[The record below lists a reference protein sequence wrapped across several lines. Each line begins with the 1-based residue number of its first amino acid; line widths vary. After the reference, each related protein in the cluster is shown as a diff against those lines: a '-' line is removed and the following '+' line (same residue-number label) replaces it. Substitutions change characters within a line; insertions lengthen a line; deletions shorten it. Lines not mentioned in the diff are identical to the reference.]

1 MSDIEDVQNL
11 VNSVPREGLA
21 NVLDAV
27 SEQRRGRDR
36 TWIVRGVL
44 ALYVVSIAVS
54 IGYQIIRGDEDAS
67 AGISETHQDR
77 GYPNVHARD
86 RLLFRD
92 GKKLTFASRCWHGPA
107 RSPR

>member
-44 ALYVVSIAVS
+44 VLYVVSIAVS

-67 AGISETHQDR
+67 AGISETIKIGVIPMFTLVI
-77 GYPNVHARD
+77 GYYFGTA
-86 RLLFRD
+86 
-92 GKKLTFASRCWHGPA
+92 KS
-107 RSPR
+107 